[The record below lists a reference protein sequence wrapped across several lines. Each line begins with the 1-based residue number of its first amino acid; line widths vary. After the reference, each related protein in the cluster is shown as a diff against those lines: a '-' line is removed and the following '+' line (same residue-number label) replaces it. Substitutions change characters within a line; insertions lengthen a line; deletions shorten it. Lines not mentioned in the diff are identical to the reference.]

1 MQNAMSFMCPIRR
14 VQLYADPDFSTEWGF
29 SQEDNSEQTLNL
41 ETDDTARPRKK
52 LKTEAAP
59 PVPGEVKE
67 LKDTDLTKPK
77 EQFTKIGDDVDKF
90 EASVDEAN
98 GLLFTDYIPA
108 KVIAKMNDKRTELL
122 KQKTEL
128 QQILDS
134 GKSHYSAGA
143 LKKMIGD
150 IKKQAK
156 EEHNDADSR
165 LKTAK
170 SDMAD

>member
-1 MQNAMSFMCPIRR
+1 MW
-14 VQLYADPDFSTEWGF
+14 ADPDFCTEWNF
-29 SQEDNSEQTLNL
+29 MQEDNTDQVLHL
-41 ETDDTARPRKK
+41 ETADAARATKK

-59 PVPGEVKE
+59 PVPGEEKA
-67 LKDTDLTKPK
+67 LKSTDLTKLK
-77 EQFTKIGDDVDKF
+77 ELFTKIGDDVDKF

-98 GLLFTDYIPA
+98 DLLFTDYIPA

-122 KQKTEL
+122 KQRTEL

-150 IKKQAK
+150 LKKQAK
-156 EEHNDADSR
+156 EEHNDVEGR
-165 LKTAK
+165 VKTAK
-170 SDMAD
+170 ADMAD